1 MMSIREYLLIN
12 KFKLL
17 FVVFVAYFLCSTF
30 LESPQTQYLFSLVFA
45 FVMMACLLVVSEAKI
60 LLRVAAL
67 IFILSLSLILLR
79 GFSNWDHSLRL
90 AQEGLDIVFFILI
103 SAASAYATFQYEKV
117 DAQTLFGALC
127 TYLLL
132 GITWAQ
138 IYMFIYALDPHS
150 FSFGPDQSLTQNLQQ
165 TFIYYSYVTLSTLGY
180 GDITSISAPA
190 HTFSWS
196 EAITGQAYLA
206 ILIAELVGQHIAQ
219 KKG

>member
-1 MMSIREYLLIN
+1 MSIREYLLIN

-17 FVVFVAYFLCSTF
+17 FVVLVAYFLSSTL
-30 LESPQTQYLFSLVFA
+30 LEYQHTQYLFSLVFS
-45 FVMMACLLVVSEAKI
+45 FVMLVCLLVVSEAK
-60 LLRVAAL
+60 LLLKVAAL
-67 IFILSLSLILLR
+67 IFILSLTMILLK
-79 GFSNWDHSLRL
+79 GFSDWDHNLL
-90 AQEGLDIVFFILI
+90 LFQEGLDIIFFILI
-103 SAASAYATFQYEKV
+103 SAASAYATFHYERV

-138 IYMFIYALDPHS
+138 IYMFIYSLDPYS
-150 FSFGPDQSLTQNLQQ
+150 FSFGPGLSLSENLQQ

-190 HTFSWS
+190 HTFSWL